1 MKSTSLFSVL
11 FLLIFTGA
19 TAQNGL
25 EHHWGRQGYD
35 AAFSVAATSDGGY
48 VISGLSQ
55 SMGDTVGDI
64 IVIKVN
70 SQCDTQWTLLYGGPK
85 LEGGN
90 AVMETSDGGI
100 MVSGHTE
107 DFGARDCDAFLMK
120 LDKDGNR
127 QWLKVYGGDED
138 DIAEGAAEL
147 PDGGFVFAG
156 ITASYGNPVPAETR
170 HCWFVRTNSTGDT
183 QWAKCY
189 GGNNTDYAYSIAGTA
204 SGGFLAVGY
213 TRSRDQ
219 GEEQGWLLR
228 LKDNGDT
235 LWTRTYG
242 SNGDTRFTKIL
253 PVAGNCFIV
262 VGITQTQT
270 GARTQGLMIKLD
282 AEGKELWRKT
292 YGDGEGIAFQ
302 GVAQLPTGSL
312 MIAGGSQ
319 KADTNWNA
327 YLLMTDE
334 NGNRIS
340 DKLLGGTGGYANAV
354 AIQGNN
360 NWMLAGFSK
369 QWDPLTDIFY
379 TENSNMSVPELNSGI
394 EKVYLFPNPV
404 KTKSSLRIPDKY
416 AFQQVHIDVINAQGK
431 QVSCGEDV
439 LGKNAI
445 IDKRNLPAGQYLY
458 RVSCKDGEAYTG
470 KFAVE

>member
-1 MKSTSLFSVL
+1 MKSTFLFSFL
-11 FLLIFTGA
+11 SLLIISSSL
-19 TAQNGL
+19 AQNGL
-25 EHHWGRQGYD
+25 EHHWGRTGYD

-70 SQCDTQWTLLYGGPK
+70 GQCDTQWTLLYGGPK

-107 DFGARDCDAFLMK
+107 DFGAHDCDAFLMK
-120 LDKDGNR
+120 LDKNGNR

-156 ITASYGNPVPAETR
+156 ITASYGNATPSETR
-170 HCWFVRTNSTGDT
+170 HTWFVRTTSAGDT
-183 QWAKCY
+183 VWAKCY
-189 GGNNTDYAYSIAGTA
+189 GGSNTDYGYSIANTPA
-204 SGGFLAVGY
+204 GGFLGVGY
-213 TRSRDQ
+213 TRSRDK

-228 LKDNGDT
+228 IKDNGDT

-242 SNGDTRFTKIL
+242 ANGDTRFTKIL

-262 VGITQTQT
+262 VGITQSQP
-270 GARTQGLMIKLD
+270 GARTQGIMIKLD
-282 AEGKELWRKT
+282 ADGHELWKKT
-292 YGDGEGIAFQ
+292 YGNGEGIAFQ
-302 GVAQLPTGSL
+302 GVAQLPTGNL

-319 KADTNWNA
+319 KADSNWNA

-334 NGNRIS
+334 NGNQLS
-340 DKLLGGTGGYANAV
+340 EKLMGGTGGYANAV
-354 AIQGNN
+354 AVQGNN
-360 NWMLAGFSK
+360 NWMLAGYSK

-379 TENSNMSVPELNSGI
+379 TENSNMSVPELNSGMGQ
-394 EKVYLFPNPV
+394 VYLFPNPV
-404 KTKSSLRIPDKY
+404 KGKSSLLLPAKY
-416 AFQQVHIDVINAQGK
+416 AYQQVHVDIT
-431 QVSCGEDV
+431 DV
-439 LGKNAI
+439 LGKKTSCGEYMMGKDAI
-445 IDKRNLPAGQYLY
+445 IDKRALPAGQYFY
-458 RVSCKDGEAYTG
+458 RVSCKDGEVYSG